1 MNILNNLN
9 EIFRVDASNNASN
22 EMEIAQ
28 LIDFSPINVP
38 LEYLELIREKTEIEI
53 NINDK
58 MYIRLWGASGCI
70 ELNEAYLIQ
79 KYIPSSL
86 AIGDNEGGDAILYAE
101 GKNGF
106 GIYTVAFNDLDID
119 EMIYI
124 SKSLVELL
132 VYSKGV
138 EKLIKI

>member
-38 LEYLELIREKTEIEI
+38 LEYLELIREKTEMEI